1 MDDLM
6 YLKSGTD
13 IRGTA
18 IEKDGKAVDLTDS
31 RIESAR
37 VLFAMGMT
45 ESVPRASADT
55 AIVSDKEIARL
66 AEVKAM
72 MEPTVAEV
80 NLRARESVCFN
91 LCAFTDTLHL
101 SYPLAADGSEPA

>member
-31 RIESAR
+31 RIESIVNSLVVFLKNKVVYASCINYGTFLLR
-37 VLFAMGMT
+37 ENVL
-45 ESVPRASADT
+45 
-55 AIVSDKEIARL
+55 
-66 AEVKAM
+66 
-72 MEPTVAEV
+72 
-80 NLRARESVCFN
+80 
-91 LCAFTDTLHL
+91 
-101 SYPLAADGSEPA
+101 